1 MRSNSTSYSLPVV
14 LAVGLHLAVAALFLF
29 EWQPPAPPKVI
40 PKHIMANV
48 IAVENQADKQR
59 KDKARQRQEQKQKA
73 ADALSKQRQKEK
85 KAQDA
90 RKAADKKKKAAEEAE
105 HKRQLA
111 LKKKAEEKAEKERK
125 AAVAEKA
132 RQQKEAEEERQRQE
146 QEARELAELE
156 QQMLEKLAQE
166 EAAEE
171 LVRQQEAERRAKLA
185 ARIET
190 EYLARI
196 RDQIS
201 SAWVYPPG
209 VAPDQEVEVE
219 LSVVPTGE
227 VISIVILRGSGNQ
240 SLDRSV
246 EQAIRAASPLPVPD
260 DIRIFDASFRQFRMK
275 FRPENATW

>member
-1 MRSNSTSYSLPVV
+1 MRSNPAGYSLPVV
-14 LAVGLHLAVAALFLF
+14 LAVGLHLLVASLFLL
-29 EWQPPAPPKVI
+29 EWQAPTPPKEI
-40 PKHIMANV
+40 PRHIVAKV
-48 IAVENQADKQR
+48 VAVENQADKQR
-59 KDKARQRQEQKQKA
+59 KEKARQRQEQKQKNA
-73 ADALSKQRQKEK
+73 EALHKQRQQEK
-85 KAQDA
+85 KAAEA
-90 RKAADKKKKAAEEAE
+90 RKVAEQKKKAAAEAE
-105 HKRQLA
+105 RKRQLA
-111 LKKKAEEKAEKERK
+111 LKKQAEEKAEKERK
-125 AAVAEKA
+125 AAEAEKV

-227 VISIVILRGSGNQ
+227 VISIVVLKGSGNQ
-240 SLDRSV
+240 ALDRSV
-246 EQAIRAASPLPVPD
+246 EQAIREASPLPVPE